1 MTPCGVSS
9 IHTAKMGDRPTVVL
23 KIGTSSLVDTR
34 KGIAHVSTLARIAE
48 VSTRLVTSGFHV
60 ILVSS
65 GAVGLGCGRMG
76 LKTRPTSVAGKQ
88 AAAAVGQVQ
97 LMSLYDNVFSVLG
110 MTCAQVLLTYD
121 SFGDRTQYLNARNT
135 FNELLRLG
143 VIPVVNENDT
153 IATQEIRVG
162 DNDTLSAL
170 VAAMVGA
177 QWLMLLTDVEALYDA
192 NPRDVPS
199 AAPIRVVPTQFIH
212 SLRKQ
217 MSVGVPKLVA
227 GPYQEQPPSAAAAA
241 AASAGGAGGAADGAG
256 GGAGSQWGTGGM
268 ATKLK
273 AAQLATAAGVSV
285 LITCTANIE
294 RMEGVLSAALP
305 TAGASLG
312 GARRSRSSSPVRA
325 AGGSAAQGAAKS
337 PGRAG
342 GQVAAVP
349 DAAAGV
355 DGSAP
360 AALPAVHPP
369 SSSSPPTLFVECGMG
384 TTFLPAPKPVTGRKR
399 WILSLAPQG
408 TLVLDAGAV
417 AAVRDQRKSLFPAG
431 VKSVTGDFDGQ
442 DAVVLASED
451 GVEVARALV
460 NYSAAECR
468 RLQGKRSKEIAEVL
482 GFLGAEALADR
493 DNIVIL
499 GDGKKGA
506 PAAAAPGAAAA
517 TA

>member
-1 MTPCGVSS
+1 MAD
-9 IHTAKMGDRPTVVL
+9 HPTVVL

-34 KGIAHVSTLARIAE
+34 KGRASISTLARIAE
-48 VSTRLVTSGFHV
+48 VSTRLVNAGFHV
-60 ILVSS
+60 IIVSS

-76 LKTRPTSVAGKQ
+76 LKTRPTTVAGKQ
-88 AAAAVGQVQ
+88 AAAAVGQVR
-97 LMSLYDNVFSVLG
+97 LMALYDDVFTVLG

-217 MSVGVPKLVA
+217 MSVGVPKLIA
-227 GPYQEQPPSAAAAA
+227 GPYAEQPATGSAA
-241 AASAGGAGGAADGAG
+241 GDKTNGEG

-273 AAQLATAAGVSV
+273 AAQLATAAGCSV

-294 RMEGVLSAALP
+294 RMEGILSAAMP
-305 TAGASLG
+305 AGPLIDG
-312 GARRSRSSSPVRA
+312 GGRAA
-325 AGGSAAQGAAKS
+325 AGGSRSRSTSPLRSSSKSQAADGQKS
-337 PGRAG
+337 PGRISSSGA
-342 GQVAAVP
+342 QADPAFAVATTPTSDVSGHASSNGSST
-349 DAAAGV
+349 AAT
-355 DGSAP
+355 P
-360 AALPAVHPP
+360 AAQAP
-369 SSSSPPTLFVECGMG
+369 SHQQSVSPTIFVDASMG

-408 TLVLDAGAV
+408 TLVIDAGAV

-431 VKSVTGDFDGQ
+431 VKSVAGDFDGQ
-442 DAVVLASED
+442 DAVVLTSED
-451 GVEVARALV
+451 GSEVARALV
-460 NYSAAECR
+460 NYSSDECR
-468 RLQGKRSKEIAEVL
+468 QLQGKRSKEITDVL

-499 GDGKKGA
+499 HGDGRAQGA
-506 PAAAAPGAAAA
+506 PDA
-517 TA
+517 TPERH